1 LVTSLESLV
10 RTKPWVFVGA
20 NLVFAL
26 APVGTPNQSRANPK
40 SRIVPGR
47 GQARPYTNKHQMIYR
62 ATVMHT
68 PENPFHTGRLE
79 VVEDAGVLVRD
90 GRIVALEDYA
100 AVTRAHPLEE
110 TRDLRGGVLL
120 PGFVDAHIHYP
131 QVRVVGGLGMTLLD
145 WLESNT
151 LPEEARFADVA
162 YARGV
167 AEAFVRA
174 LLMHGTTS
182 AMVFGAHFQGAQAA
196 FFEEA
201 EARGVRVVS
210 GMVFSDRLL
219 RPELHQTPAAAL
231 EAGRELIQ
239 RFHARGRS
247 RYAVMPRFALSAS
260 EAMLEVCQ
268 QLLTETPDAH
278 FHTHINENH
287 REIQTVRELF
297 PWAKD
302 YLETYERFGLLGR
315 RSVLAHNLHAS
326 DSELERLSGFG
337 SSVAH
342 CPCSNAA
349 IGSGF
354 FKMRSHLHH
363 GVRFAL
369 GTDVGGGTGYGVLKE
384 ALQAYMLQ
392 RLAPDGVMMTAAQM
406 LYLATK
412 AGAEALCLEDEVGD
426 FGMGKAFDAVWV
438 KPRAGDP
445 LLEVFRHSDSAERSL
460 AAVFALAGSES
471 IAEVWIGG
479 DSVHARA

>member
-1 LVTSLESLV
+1 
-10 RTKPWVFVGA
+10 
-20 NLVFAL
+20 
-26 APVGTPNQSRANPK
+26 
-40 SRIVPGR
+40 
-47 GQARPYTNKHQMIYR
+47 
-62 ATVMHT
+62 
-68 PENPFHTGRLE
+68 
-79 VVEDAGVLVRD
+79 
-90 GRIVALEDYA
+90 VALEDFA
-100 AVTRAHPLEE
+100 ALVKAHPLEE

-120 PGFVDAHIHYP
+120 PGFVDTHIHYP

-145 WLESNT
+145 WLELNT
-151 LPEEARFADVA
+151 LPEEARFADVH

-167 AEAFVRA
+167 AQAFVRA

-196 FFEEA
+196 LFEEA

-219 RPELHQTPAAAL
+219 RPELHQTPQVAL
-231 EAGRELIQ
+231 EAGRALIRQ
-239 RFHARGRS
+239 FHARGRS

-268 QLLTETPDAH
+268 QLMTETPDAH
-278 FHTHINENH
+278 FHTHINENE

-326 DSELERLSGFG
+326 DSELERLAGFD

-354 FKMRSHLHH
+354 FKMRAHLHH

-369 GTDVGGGTGYGVLKE
+369 GTDIGGGTGYGVLKE
-384 ALQAYMLQ
+384 ALQAYMLR

-412 AGAEALCLEDEVGD
+412 AGADALCLEDVGD
-426 FGMGKAFDAVWV
+426 FRVGKAFDAVWV
-438 KPRAGDP
+438 KPRDGDP
-445 LLEVFRHSDSAERSL
+445 LLEVFRHADSAERSL

-471 IAEVWIGG
+471 IAAVWIGG